1 MTQPSEAREEML
13 ENLRPRG
20 VGEILDAAVAL
31 YRARFGALVRLTVL
45 VVVPVQLLNVLITL
59 STRPDDVTFGAT
71 GPTPV
76 YDDGRA
82 FWVPLAGTIVMNVV
96 LVLSTAFATAAV
108 LHLVA
113 DEYLGG
119 PATGNTS
126 AQLALRR
133 LPAVLGLGA
142 LVSIVVI
149 LATFLCVVPGVFLQ
163 VAWVVAM
170 PALLLEDQRIGGALS
185 RSMALTK
192 RRWWQCFAVH
202 YVGSILTA
210 VVTFALTLAVVGA
223 IHVAVEGTEALAIG
237 QGVAGAITS
246 TLTTPFAAAA
256 IIVLYFDLRVRAE
269 GFDIQMALREIDRS
283 RAATAATG
291 APA

>member
-1 MTQPSEAREEML
+1 VTQRSEAREDML

-45 VVVPVQLLNVLITL
+45 VVLPVQLLNVLITL
-59 STRPDDVTFGAT
+59 STRPDDVTLGAT

-76 YDDGRA
+76 YDSSRA
-82 FWVPLAGTIVMNVV
+82 FWVPLAGTVVMNLV

-108 LHLVA
+108 MQLVA
-113 DEYLGG
+113 DTYLDG
-119 PATGNTS
+119 PTNGRAS
-126 AQLALRR
+126 AHLALRR
-133 LPAVLGLGA
+133 LPAVLGLGLA
-142 LVSIVVI
+142 VSIIVI
-149 LATFLCVVPGVFLQ
+149 LATFLCVIPGIYLQ

-170 PALLLEDQRIGGALS
+170 PALLLEDKRIGEALS

-192 RRWWQCFAVH
+192 RRWWQCFGVH

-210 VVTFALTLAVVGA
+210 VVTFALTLAVVGV
-223 IHVAVEGTEALAIG
+223 IHVAVHGTGALAIG
-237 QGVAGAITS
+237 EGIAGAITS
-246 TLTTPFAAAA
+246 TLTTPFVAAA

-269 GFDIQMALREIDRS
+269 GFDIQMALRDMDRN
-283 RAATAATG
+283 RAAAG